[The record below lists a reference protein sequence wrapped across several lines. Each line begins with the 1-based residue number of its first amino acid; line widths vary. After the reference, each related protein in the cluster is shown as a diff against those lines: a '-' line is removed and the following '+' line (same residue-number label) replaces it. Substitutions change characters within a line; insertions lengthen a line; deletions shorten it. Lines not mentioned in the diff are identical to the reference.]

1 MWRIWSIC
9 LLCALLFNV
18 AERWR
23 LQWQNQLLR
32 SRIEALTG
40 TAVAADAP
48 TASLL
53 LLQLGEAGKADACAA
68 ATSAAA
74 ATAAGAT
81 AAAAIAASDA
91 PWWSWLTMPPRM
103 WPPSPSFVPAP
114 ASPRPWTPDLASLFP
129 VVFHSL
135 LFTLVV
141 VGVSRAAQHECE
153 LLQRGLAA
161 DPPQGEGEG
170 ASRRRLQFTIREFV
184 FYRTDAVLSN
194 WSGAKPGFLLLTT
207 YLLIM
212 ASAAAFYVTSPAEED
227 ASTSSFTEALW
238 RSWTFVADPGT
249 HADEQG
255 LLRRVIA
262 LLTSIGGMLLFA
274 LLLSIISDST
284 SDMLDDLKKGRS
296 RVIESNHT
304 LILGWS
310 DKVVPAIR
318 ELALANKSCGGGV
331 VVVLA
336 ERDKEAMEADLRSEL
351 APDALLGT
359 EVVCRSGSPL
369 LLQDLLKVS
378 AQTAR
383 AVVVLSDPGVD
394 ADESDARAVRI
405 VMSLTGLQ
413 IKAHIVVEMCDID
426 NRELVQLVGQNRTE
440 VVVAHDGK

>member
-1 MWRIWSIC
+1 VWRIWSIC
-9 LLCALLFNV
+9 LLCALVWNV

-32 SRIEALTG
+32 SRIGTLTG

-53 LLQLGEAGKADACAA
+53 LLQLGEAGKPDACAA

-74 ATAAGAT
+74 AT
-81 AAAAIAASDA
+81 AASDA

-103 WPPSPSFVPAP
+103 WPPSPSLSPAP
-114 ASPRPWTPDLASLFP
+114 ASPTPWTPDLASLFP
-129 VVFHSL
+129 VVFHL
-135 LFTLVV
+135 VLFTLVV

-161 DPPQGEGEG
+161 DPPAQGDGEG

-194 WSGAKPGFLLLTT
+194 WSGAKPGFLLLAT

-227 ASTSSFTEALW
+227 ASTSFTEALW

-255 LLRRVIA
+255 LSRRVIA

-310 DKVVPAIR
+310 DKVIPAIR

-336 ERDKEAMEADLRSEL
+336 DRDKEAMEADLRSEL

-369 LLQDLLKVS
+369 LSQDLLKVS

-426 NRELVQLVGQNRTE
+426 NRELVQLVGKNRTE